1 MDFKF
6 GDQQASDDSGGGGKY
21 TAIGVIDVFEVSDVI
36 YDKNSNGNESLEIH
50 FKRDQDEFRDYFYLT
65 DKAVPKFLNL
75 YEKFTGDKSPP
86 STSDAIKSAL
96 MGKKCGLKVWGKINN
111 TNGKVTSCL
120 NFAGFGYDKAQPTP
134 AWTTW
139 EQGKITEFQDSLK
152 EYLANKK
159 KEGDTSDS
167 NGSGAPPP
175 TTESAGF

>member
-6 GDQQASDDSGGGGKY
+6 GDQQASDDSGGGGLY

-50 FKRDQDEFRDYFYLT
+50 FKRDKDEFRDYFYLT

-86 STSDAIKSAL
+86 ATSDAIKASL
-96 MGKKCGLKVWGKINN
+96 MGKKSGLKVWGKINN

-120 NFAGFGYDKAQPTP
+120 NFAGFGFPVADLEKTSWTP
-134 AWTTW
+134 W
-139 EQGKITEFQDSLK
+139 EEGKISGFQDALK
-152 EYLANKK
+152 EYLATKK
-159 KEGDTSDS
+159 KEGDSSDS
-167 NGSGAPPP
+167 NGSAPPP